1 MDIIFIYF
9 IMCWLS
15 LQLALE
21 SQAESVILSDGNQES
36 VESKKSISSHRVTIL
51 KPRGI
56 YQEAKLFWFSLHI
69 QLNFQFVFADFQIHF
84 IKISNPF
91 ST

>member
-1 MDIIFIYF
+1 MDIIFIHF

-36 VESKKSISSHRVTIL
+36 VESKKSISSHQSYYPKAPGHLSGSKTIL
-51 KPRGI
+51 I
-56 YQEAKLFWFSLHI
+56 FFAYTTELSVYVISLSKT
-69 QLNFQFVFADFQIHF
+69 FY
-84 IKISNPF
+84 
-91 ST
+91 